1 MNSNHIL
8 KKTDNKMENRSPQI
22 PPETKKIMDD
32 SYNVIF
38 EGNIKQGEN
47 PLEVKRNLAALF
59 KVDLMRIEKIFLRSP
74 AVIKRDLPREKAL
87 KYIRAIDHAGALCRI
102 EKTIPTSHD
111 QVNQPTNSEKIALQ
125 KVQAVPLSIN
135 SGAGLIAD
143 PKKQSSEF
151 MDSSSQKSSGINIMD
166 KDTLKI
172 LGIGFAIFI
181 MVILVPFLSYIF
193 HYLITLV
200 HELGHTIFGLIF
212 GYFSVPAFDFVYGGG
227 VTIHTDQSMGSLI
240 FVYLF
245 LGWLLYFYR
254 RNRLTIFIILG
265 VLLLYSLAAF
275 TSAHQV
281 VILFMGHGTELVFA
295 GIFLYRALSGSSVV
309 VSAERPLYAF
319 LAFFIFF
326 KDFRFAYDLMYS
338 PVFQAEYAAA
348 KGGGHWMD
356 FSRIAREF
364 FHVELSTVAGFFLF
378 ICVVTPVL
386 TFLFF
391 RYKPQ
396 LNKVFRRVLSPV
408 L

>member
-1 MNSNHIL
+1 ME
-8 KKTDNKMENRSPQI
+8 KKALQ
-22 PPETKKIMDD
+22 KIQEKEINATD

-59 KVDLMRIEKIFLRSP
+59 KVDIMRIEKIFLKSP
-74 AVIKRDLPREKAL
+74 AVIKRDISREKAL
-87 KYIRAIDHAGALCRI
+87 KYKHAIEQTGALCQI
-102 EKTIPTSHD
+102 EKIIPPPD
-111 QVNQPTNSEKIALQ
+111 NQINQSEISDKAEPRMVQPAPFPTNSNDGPET
-125 KVQAVPLSIN
+125 
-135 SGAGLIAD
+135 G
-143 PKKQSSEF
+143 PKKPSSEF
-151 MDSSSQKSSGINIMD
+151 PDSSSRNSSRINIMGR
-166 KDTLKI
+166 DTLKS
-172 LGIGFAIFI
+172 LGIGFVLFI
-181 MVILVPFLSYIF
+181 VVILVPFLSFIF

-227 VTIHTDQSMGSLI
+227 ITIHTDQSLGSLV

-245 LGWLLYFYR
+245 FGWLLYFYR
-254 RNRLTIFIILG
+254 RNKLSLSLILIIFA
-265 VLLLYSLAAF
+265 LYSLAAF

-319 LAFFIFF
+319 LAFFIFY

-338 PVFQAEYAAA
+338 PVFRAEYAAA

-391 RYKPQ
+391 RYKPR
-396 LNKVFRRVLSPV
+396 LNKVFHRVLSPV
-408 L
+408 F

>member
-1 MNSNHIL
+1 MN
-8 KKTDNKMENRSPQI
+8 
-22 PPETKKIMDD
+22 D

-59 KVDLMRIEKIFLRSP
+59 KVDIMRIEKIFLKSP
-74 AVIKRDLPREKAL
+74 AVIKRDISREKAL
-87 KYIRAIDHAGALCRI
+87 KYKRAIEQTGALCQI
-102 EKTIPTSHD
+102 EKIIPPPD
-111 QVNQPTNSEKIALQ
+111 NQTNQSKILDKVESRMVQPAPLPTNSN
-125 KVQAVPLSIN
+125 AVPKAS
-135 SGAGLIAD
+135 
-143 PKKQSSEF
+143 PKKTSTEF
-151 MDSSSQKSSGINIMD
+151 PDSSSRKSSGINIMD
-166 KDTLKI
+166 SDTLKS
-172 LGIGFAIFI
+172 LGIGFALFI
-181 MVILVPFLSYIF
+181 VVILVPFLSFIF

-200 HELGHTIFGLIF
+200 HELGHTMFGLIF

-227 VTIHTDQSMGSLI
+227 ITIHTDQSLGSLV

-245 LGWLLYFYR
+245 FGWLLYFYR

-338 PVFQAEYAAA
+338 PAFQAEYAAA

-391 RYKPQ
+391 RYKPR
-396 LNKVFRRVLSPV
+396 LNKVFHRVLSPV
-408 L
+408 F